1 MSRDTLGKQLLITRK
16 QQIEATGHG
25 KRKFVGLLF
34 LLAADIT
41 HASPFLR
48 TALEQGTNEALGRTD
63 IHRMFGKD
71 GTQGFFIKTPLT
83 LL

>member
-48 TALEQGTNEALGRTD
+48 TALEQGTYEALCRTD